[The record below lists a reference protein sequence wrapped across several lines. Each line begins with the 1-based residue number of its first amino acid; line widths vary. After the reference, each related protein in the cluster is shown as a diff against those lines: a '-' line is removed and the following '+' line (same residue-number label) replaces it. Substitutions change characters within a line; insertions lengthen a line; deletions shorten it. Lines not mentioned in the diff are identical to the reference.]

1 MPQGRYQLSRGDP
14 SGSLV
19 FAAGTVVPSAGQ
31 PLSSATLGGAW
42 KVACWGTAGVN
53 PAWHLVTCFSA
64 ETASRPRAPP
74 LPSSAVKVARRP
86 ASPVQNAPTTVEVS
100 IVMPCLNEVE
110 TLAACIAE
118 AREAIAKGGYTAEI
132 IVADNGSTDG
142 SQLLARELG
151 ATVVDVQ
158 RKGYGSAL
166 IGGIDAAQGR
176 FVVMGDA
183 DASYDFAAIA
193 PLIARLREGYD
204 LVVGNRFLGGIEPG
218 AMPWSHRWLGNPV
231 LSSINKMFFHAPV
244 GDTHCGLRAF
254 TKDAYEKMRLRAT
267 GMEFASEMVI
277 KASLNGMRITE
288 VPVVLRPDGRSR
300 PPHLRT
306 WRDGWRHLR
315 FMLLFSPRWLFLYPG
330 LALLIAGVL
339 VGTVLET
346 GSKKIGPVTFDIHTL
361 LLAGFAC
368 LIGYQLVVFAVFTKV
383 FAMQQGFHPPN
394 PSYRAM
400 FRYVKLETGLAI
412 GGVMLLLGVAGTVA
426 AVSSWGAVGFG
437 DLDPRVTMR
446 EVIPAAV
453 LLTLGVQTIF
463 ASFFLSILGIDSE
476 PDSR

>member
-1 MPQGRYQLSRGDP
+1 MKTVQRATRGTED
-14 SGSLV
+14 
-19 FAAGTVVPSAGQ
+19 TH
-31 PLSSATLGGAW
+31 ATA
-42 KVACWGTAGVN
+42 
-53 PAWHLVTCFSA
+53 
-64 ETASRPRAPP
+64 
-74 LPSSAVKVARRP
+74 
-86 ASPVQNAPTTVEVS
+86 VEVS

-118 AREAIAKGGYTAEI
+118 AREAISKGGYTAEI

-142 SQLLARELG
+142 SQLVARELG
-151 ATVVDVQ
+151 AKVVDVQ

-183 DASYDFAAIA
+183 DASYDFGAIA
-193 PLIARLREGYD
+193 PLIAKLCDGYD

-277 KASLNGMRITE
+277 KASLKGMRITE

-330 LALLIAGVL
+330 MALFASGAL
-339 VGTVLET
+339 VGALLET
-346 GSKKIGPVTFDIHTL
+346 GPKRIGSVTFDIHTL
-361 LLAGFAC
+361 LLAGFAS
-368 LIGYQLVVFAVFTKV
+368 LIGYQLIVFAVFTKV
-383 FAMQQGFHPPN
+383 FAMQRGFHPPN
-394 PSYRAM
+394 PRYNAM
-400 FRYVKLETGLAI
+400 FRYVSLETGLVVGALMLVV
-412 GGVMLLLGVAGTVA
+412 GVVALIVA
-426 AVSSWGAVGFG
+426 VASWGAVGFG
-437 DLDPRVTMR
+437 SLDPSLTMR
-446 EVIPAAV
+446 EVIPAVV
-453 LLTLGVQTIF
+453 LLALGSQTVF
-463 ASFFLSILGIDSE
+463 ASFFISILSIDR
-476 PDSR
+476 D